1 MTASSCPESFE
12 ECATT
17 TTATT
22 PSPACGTGAFY
33 QNTTDGGTEGEAA
46 GERDDPA
53 DGSVAAAAASCKP
66 CPANTYMD
74 EASHQYKVCKD
85 ALSNP
90 CPPGTRFVSTVVA
103 ARTCVACNPGTFQSA
118 PNHTSPT
125 CSEHTPKDNV
135 DCGDGERKVPGTATA
150 DISCS
155 KASQATLAS
164 STEDSDGGS
173 KDDSAGGDGGSTE
186 SEASDEEDDINVV
199 VNGKGDGGGSGEGG
213 DGCGWNIHTSTCVVG
228 GTTSQSEI
236 DARLGDCSSSSG
248 AGGTPRSHRSITI
261 FLLVAFIGCAVAAL
275 SYFGYKKWRVRQT
288 NRLYAGGGRG
298 SRTGSVSLGST
309 TSRGSVRVARAG
321 SVAGRVRAQEK
332 YTKRGAST
340 TTDGAGVAETEM
352 RTNDLQKQA
361 LAWENADTAAVD
373 GAKRSGETATGNAA
387 AAAARVAAVPS
398 DDPFV
403 SFDGPGALADE
414 DAAALEEMYEDVDEK
429 EIIRPTSNATLNP
442 LKPGRAAED
451 NLPGNNSHFAAAAAA
466 AAAAAFVVEDGAT
479 PPRPPPKS
487 QAAAA
492 APAADSNAVPQAKVA
507 EKLWSENPTADG
519 LMSARSVSTILKKS
533 GLAEPVLKQVWTQS
547 KGPVTE
553 TPLDKMSKVE
563 FVRACILVI
572 SIGGVL
578 VPKSIRSSSSSSS
591 NANSMLTPAKHTPA
605 PSPKPQSPK
614 LAPATAP
621 KPKAAPPRVAAKP
634 SPLPPPPA
642 VKQATAIKA
651 ETDNEAFDAYG
662 SLGHVGGLTAI
673 PQKVGDASAE
683 IDSFYLETTVTDDA
697 SSSPVP
703 VYINLKPDT
712 GIAYNAGDGGLRPFE
727 ASTNSLDATDA
738 GAGDPD
744 AVVMVDNSDL
754 YFGVVVEQAESGT
767 DGSDDD
773 DDSSGGASGA
783 LGDVGVIN
791 APPAAV
797 SRPPGRL
804 EHINSSAGSQITA
817 ESTRAGGAGDSSSTA
832 KKADVVSKGDSLHM
846 ALWKSSAQED
856 GYLPAKAVSAI
867 LKQSGLEGKQ
877 LKKVWNSAKK
887 PTPPLDKMN
896 QAEFLSACDLVVS
909 AGGQFKLTPEQKQA
923 VPAASFAAAATV
935 APVRLSG
942 SHTAPPASSDAAA
955 AVPVA
960 AVAEP
965 HLAEP
970 DVDAHAEGNR
980 TVVLDRM
987 VGKKLGMRLGSAKPG
1002 RGVPVMS
1009 VDPTGQAAGLL
1020 EEGDRI
1026 LSINGNSVLGN
1037 TIQQAAVH
1045 VRSSLKLEMHV
1056 KSFMLKNSA

>member
-1 MTASSCPESFE
+1 MPE
-12 ECATT
+12 
-17 TTATT
+17 
-22 PSPACGTGAFY
+22 
-33 QNTTDGGTEGEAA
+33 Q
-46 GERDDPA
+46 
-53 DGSVAAAAASCKP
+53 
-66 CPANTYMD
+66 
-74 EASHQYKVCKD
+74 
-85 ALSNP
+85 
-90 CPPGTRFVSTVVA
+90 
-103 ARTCVACNPGTFQSA
+103 
-118 PNHTSPT
+118 
-125 CSEHTPKDNV
+125 
-135 DCGDGERKVPGTATA
+135 
-150 DISCS
+150 
-155 KASQATLAS
+155 
-164 STEDSDGGS
+164 
-173 KDDSAGGDGGSTE
+173 
-186 SEASDEEDDINVV
+186 
-199 VNGKGDGGGSGEGG
+199 
-213 DGCGWNIHTSTCVVG
+213 
-228 GTTSQSEI
+228 
-236 DARLGDCSSSSG
+236 
-248 AGGTPRSHRSITI
+248 
-261 FLLVAFIGCAVAAL
+261 
-275 SYFGYKKWRVRQT
+275 
-288 NRLYAGGGRG
+288 
-298 SRTGSVSLGST
+298 
-309 TSRGSVRVARAG
+309 
-321 SVAGRVRAQEK
+321 
-332 YTKRGAST
+332 
-340 TTDGAGVAETEM
+340 
-352 RTNDLQKQA
+352 
-361 LAWENADTAAVD
+361 
-373 GAKRSGETATGNAA
+373 
-387 AAAARVAAVPS
+387 
-398 DDPFV
+398 
-403 SFDGPGALADE
+403 
-414 DAAALEEMYEDVDEK
+414 
-429 EIIRPTSNATLNP
+429 
-442 LKPGRAAED
+442 
-451 NLPGNNSHFAAAAAA
+451 
-466 AAAAAFVVEDGAT
+466 
-479 PPRPPPKS
+479 
-487 QAAAA
+487 
-492 APAADSNAVPQAKVA
+492 KVA

-578 VPKSIRSSSSSSS
+578 VPKSIRSSTSSSS

-621 KPKAAPPRVAAKP
+621 KPKAAPPLVAAKP

-642 VKQATAIKA
+642 AKQATAIKA
-651 ETDNEAFDAYG
+651 ETDHEAFDAYG

-727 ASTNSLDATDA
+727 ASTNSLEATDA

-804 EHINSSAGSQITA
+804 EALAARAEAAAAAKLAEKTAAAEEAAMLAEETAKVEAAIAADEAWLAEHAAADKAKAVKAEKAAAAAVAVVTAATAGKPTAATATVSARSAALVTKHINSSAGSQITA

-832 KKADVVSKGDSLHM
+832 KKSDVVSKGDSLHM

-909 AGGQFKLTPEQKQA
+909 AGGQFKLTPEQQQA

-1037 TIQQAAVH
+1037 TIEQAAVH